1 MRLWDFFQKLTN
13 RVENIM
19 YGLRIASLM
28 KHDSNLP
35 LMRSYESSMYQQV
48 AEERGCRKYEAHDF
62 PVTEIIGIF
71 LLSYEL
77 QEARNGVPEHLRM
90 SNVQL
95 GRKDQV
101 AYEKFVEKYRSRA
114 ESQAQ
119 RAQEDWNRKG
129 VGGKL
134 FSLAANA
141 AAQGIAKAATGKA
154 EDVRMFEKEIG
165 NYLCGDSVKTKE
177 YLMHFATEFG
187 GLDEGLIE
195 VANAIREQFWISE
208 FAKYNRSK

>member
-1 MRLWDFFQKLTN
+1 MGFFSKTYEPGGEHHIRITDSVFDEALTQLRTDSDVRTRYQKF
-13 RVENIM
+13 
-19 YGLRIASLM
+19 
-28 KHDSNLP
+28 
-35 LMRSYESSMYQQV
+35 
-48 AEERGCRKYEAHDF
+48 AEDRGCRKYEAHDF
-62 PVTEIIGIF
+62 PVTEMIGVF

-77 QEARNGVPEHLRM
+77 QEERNGIPENQRM
-90 SNVQL
+90 MTVEL

-119 RAQEDWNRKG
+119 YAQENWNRKG
-129 VGGKL
+129 LGGKL

-154 EDVRMFEKEIG
+154 EDVRMFEKEVS
-165 NYLCGDSVKTKE
+165 NYLCGDSMKAKD
-177 YLMHFATEFG
+177 YLMKFATEFG
-187 GLDEGLIE
+187 GTDEGLIE
-195 VANAIREQFWISE
+195 VANAIREQFWIAE